1 MANITLTVKGLTG
14 TLHNIVI
21 DDSETWSNLLTDI
34 HALEL
39 NSGGDLTT
47 AMYGQLTLSRDL
59 TKNSSGGDTT
69 TFSANSITTGDIIV
83 CTPADDPLLL
93 TKEARA
99 DQKLAIAEAKRAG
112 LAAGDTSA
120 DYYRT
125 LNTFNK
131 NRLPNPYEGN
141 DYNADDDENT
151 GALQTGRPWT

>member
-21 DDSETWSNLLTDI
+21 DDSETWSNLRTDI

-47 AMYGQLTLSRDL
+47 AMYGQLTLARDPS
-59 TKNSSGGDTT
+59 KNSGGGDTT
-69 TFSANSITTGDIIV
+69 TFAANGITTGDTII
-83 CTPADDPLLL
+83 CRPRRNPATN

-99 DQKLAIAEAKRAG
+99 DQKMAIAEAKRSG
-112 LAAGDTSA
+112 LAAGDTTA
-120 DYYRT
+120 NYYRT
-125 LNTFNK
+125 ANTYDK
-131 NRLPNPYEGN
+131 TLLPNPYEGN

-151 GALQTGRPWT
+151 GTLTAGRPWT

>member
-14 TLHNIVI
+14 TLHDIVI
-21 DDSETWSNLLTDI
+21 DDGETWSNLRTDI

-47 AMYGQLTLSRDL
+47 AMYGQLTLARDPS
-59 TKNSSGGDTT
+59 KNSGGSDTT
-69 TFSANSITTGDIIV
+69 TFSANGITTGDTII
-83 CTPADDPLLL
+83 CRPRRNPATN

-112 LAAGDTSA
+112 LAVGDTSA

-125 LNTFNK
+125 LNTFDK
-131 NRLPNPYEGN
+131 TLLPNPYEG
-141 DYNADDDENT
+141 DAVNADDDENT
-151 GALQTGRPWT
+151 GSLTAGRTWT